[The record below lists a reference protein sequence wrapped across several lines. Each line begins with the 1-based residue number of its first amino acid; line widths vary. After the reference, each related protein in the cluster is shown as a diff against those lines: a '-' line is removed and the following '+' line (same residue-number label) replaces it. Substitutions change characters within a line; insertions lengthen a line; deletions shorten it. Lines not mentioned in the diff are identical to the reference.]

1 MREETMSSGYDQPQ
15 TDPIPAL
22 DDESE
27 ASPVT
32 SGRASAP
39 GPAAPGSTAAP
50 GQVPPQAEPIEHPDT
65 ATTQPPGS
73 AGVPPADPGPNP
85 VHRLEPEARESH
97 VDHAAEDSGAVLFGD
112 DVVERFRLRWRE
124 VQADFVDDPARAVQG
139 ADGLVDE
146 VLRALTEVFA
156 AHKRDLEDQWRG
168 GGTGET
174 EELRVA
180 LRSYRSFFDR
190 LLNT

>member
-15 TDPIPAL
+15 TDPIPVL
-22 DDESE
+22 GDESE
-27 ASPVT
+27 ASPAT
-32 SGRASAP
+32 PGRADAP
-39 GPAAPGSTAAP
+39 GPAAPGSAAAP
-50 GQVPPQAEPIEHPDT
+50 GQDSPQAEPIEHPGT
-65 ATTQPPGS
+65 ATEPPGS
-73 AGVPPADPGPNP
+73 VGAPPADLGSTPA
-85 VHRLEPEARESH
+85 HRPEPETRESH
-97 VDHAAEDSGAVLFGD
+97 VDRAAEDSGAVLFGD
-112 DVVERFRLRWRE
+112 DIVERFRLRWRE
-124 VQADFVDDPARAVQG
+124 IQADFVDDPALAVQG

-146 VLRALTEVFA
+146 VLRELTEVFA